1 MLECLQK
8 PTQVRLR
15 GPSQRCPRSSK
26 KLREKYWQIVST
38 GSPSFDSRCS
48 RVACERVIREFVEQ
62 TWQESHYSPLQP
74 ARSRISQIHTGVTE
88 PCYSTTVNKKCTT
101 RRNFLIRW
109 MVPSVLLGATDD
121 SDRFAAINILVI
133 RLEFFL
139 LPCFALH
146 YCYTHDVYFNAK
158 CVVAKLKRSLLRSR

>member
-62 TWQESHYSPLQP
+62 TRQESHYSPFQP

-88 PCYSTTVNKKCTT
+88 PTVNKKCTT

-109 MVPSVLLGATDD
+109 MVSSVLLGATDD

-133 RLEFFL
+133 YIGNFFFYRA
-139 LPCFALH
+139 LPCITVIL
-146 YCYTHDVYFNAK
+146 TT
-158 CVVAKLKRSLLRSR
+158 LRIF